1 MITINP
7 SLNFDG
13 NAEEAFTF
21 YQTVLGGELKLMRYK
36 EYPDAMKVAENEKEK
51 IMHATLQIDK
61 GNTLMGGDFTAI
73 MEQKLMMGNSFSI
86 VIQPESKEEA
96 DKIFTKLSE
105 GGKIIMPMEVAIW
118 GDYFGMF
125 KDKFGIEWQI
135 NVAA

>member
-1 MITINP
+1 MMTINP

-21 YQTVLGGELKLMRYK
+21 YQTVFGGELKIIRYK
-36 EYPDAMKVAENEKEK
+36 DYPDAMNVAENEKEK
-51 IMHATLQIDK
+51 IMHASLQLNK
-61 GNTLMGGDFTAI
+61 GNTLMGGDFTTI
-73 MEQKLMMGNSFSI
+73 MEQKLMRGNSFSI

-96 DKIFTKLSE
+96 DTIFAKLSV